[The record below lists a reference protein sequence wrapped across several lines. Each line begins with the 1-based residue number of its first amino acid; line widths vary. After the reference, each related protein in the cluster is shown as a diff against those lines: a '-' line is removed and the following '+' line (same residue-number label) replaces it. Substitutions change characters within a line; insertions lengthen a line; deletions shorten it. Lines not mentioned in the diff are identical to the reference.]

1 MKTMFCFAGCLWETH
16 CRRTNSSDVVGSQK
30 RAEQM
35 QTINHIFKYSLFR
48 KNTDICMLN
57 LPILQSRLRSRHNS
71 DIRCFC
77 EYLLYLHTRDIFF
90 NDVIKWRAVFCRY
103 SIQHTW
109 RNLYCTLHH
118 FSFICKEFMVKA
130 LGWFTC
136 MGCSPRDSKLWFS
149 LKCSCVKKLWKYENN
164 ASNDGK
170 PQITTAAP
178 EVNYW
183 PKDAKIGVL

>member
-1 MKTMFCFAGCLWETH
+1 MKTIFCFAGCLWETH
-16 CRRTNSSDVVGSQK
+16 CRRTNSSDVVGSPK

-48 KNTDICMLN
+48 TKTDVFMLN

-77 EYLLYLHTRDIFF
+77 EYLLSLHTRDIFF

-109 RNLYCTLHH
+109 RNLYCTLHK
-118 FSFICKEFMVKA
+118 FSVVFKEGMVKSVYW
-130 LGWFTC
+130 LTY
-136 MGCSPRDSKLWFS
+136 MGCIPRGSNFQFS
-149 LKCSCVKKLWKYENN
+149 LKCSCVLKHRKYE
-164 ASNDGK
+164 K
-170 PQITTAAP
+170 
-178 EVNYW
+178 
-183 PKDAKIGVL
+183 KR